1 MIFLTKAKS
10 VMSKTFNPFPVPTPL
25 EKVLLVELAK
35 VAARCYDRG
44 WSWGT
49 AGNFSIRG
57 QSGLIW
63 QSPTGLCKGELR
75 PDLFVAVD
83 LESENAVEAWTQ
95 KPSAEMPVHAGIY
108 KNVEDAMCVVHTH
121 PPRAVAASRGKKE
134 LLFHNEEMA
143 KALGLRSHT
152 ETLVIPVLPN
162 GTPDEMKR
170 YSTRVKDG
178 IGSVARMVILE
189 AHGVWAWG
197 KTPMEAL
204 GYLEAL
210 EFLCHPK
217 S

>member
-1 MIFLTKAKS
+1 MNKAKP
-10 VMSKTFNPFPVPTPL
+10 VMFKAQNPFPVPTPL
-25 EKVLLVELAK
+25 EKVMLVELAK
-35 VAARCYDRG
+35 VAVRCYDRG

-83 LESENAVEAWTQ
+83 LASENAVEAWTQ

-108 KNVEDAMCVVHTH
+108 KNVPGAMCVVHTH

-134 LLFHNEEMA
+134 LRFHNEEMA
-143 KALGLRSHT
+143 KALGVLSHT
-152 ETLVIPVLPN
+152 DTLVIPVLPN
-162 GTPDEMKR
+162 GTPDEMKS
-170 YSTRVKDG
+170 YSGRVKDG
-178 IGSVARMVILE
+178 LGEVAKLVVLDG
-189 AHGVWAWG
+189 HGVWAWG

-204 GYLEAL
+204 GYLEAM
-210 EFLCHPK
+210 EFLCGPK
-217 S
+217 L